1 MNEEERKI
9 TKGMAKIFL
18 NCENGLEI
26 LKEAC
31 DELMK
36 ESAMKS
42 EADKSVAYLET
53 SIGISKLSLE
63 FLKEK
68 KYNGNTKGRSS
79 KD

>member
-1 MNEEERKI
+1 MNEEEREI

-63 FLKEK
+63 FFKEK
-68 KYNGNTKGRSS
+68 KYNGNTKG
-79 KD
+79 